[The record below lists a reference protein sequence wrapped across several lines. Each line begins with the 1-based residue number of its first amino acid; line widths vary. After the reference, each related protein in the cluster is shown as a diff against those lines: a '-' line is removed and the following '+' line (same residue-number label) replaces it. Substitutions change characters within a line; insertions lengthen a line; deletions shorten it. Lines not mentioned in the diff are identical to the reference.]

1 VRDHRRQSE
10 GAASDQRFT
19 AAPLT
24 RRQWR
29 LPAQTGAAAAA
40 QAPVSHLARNQA
52 TPSKHGAW
60 SLLINAL
67 VEIRHDGQVIRTGF
81 VEDAMPDSS
90 VLWIAADANGPR
102 QMFEASQGHQ
112 VWVTPQEL
120 PDGLRYRMTTN
131 QIFRAASTRN
141 A

>member
-1 VRDHRRQSE
+1 MDR
-10 GAASDQRFT
+10 RFT
-19 AAPLT
+19 AEPLT
-24 RRQWR
+24 PRQWR

-40 QAPVSHLARNQA
+40 HAPVSHSTTLNRA
-52 TPSKHGAW
+52 TLSKHGAW

-67 VEIRHDGQVIRTGF
+67 VEIRHDGQVIRTGV

-90 VLWIAADANGPR
+90 VLWIAADADGPR

-120 PDGLRYRMTTN
+120 PDGLRYRMTKN
-131 QIFRAASTRN
+131 QIFRGASTRN